1 MGEYLQSLSDQ
12 LAKKA
17 ETVIPNY
24 QPKMEIYSNRPQGD
38 SGDKYAVFAGVRDL
52 HYLVICDGMGTGMGA
67 AQEGRTAISLLRRL
81 LTAGYPA
88 SAAIRSLNSLCALR
102 SRAGAVTV
110 DLLELELS
118 AGKGRLYKWGSAPS
132 YLISS
137 LGTEKIGTA
146 GPPPGL
152 SVTEQ
157 QEKVYR
163 LSLGRGERLV
173 LVSDGVGEEEA
184 LHCCAALGSAAP
196 ETLAQGLLRQSLLGG
211 EDDATVAVVQLAP
224 SQQESL
230 GRVADRAVP

>member
-1 MGEYLQSLSDQ
+1 M
-12 LAKKA
+12 
-17 ETVIPNY
+17 
-24 QPKMEIYSNRPQGD
+24 
-38 SGDKYAVFAGVRDL
+38 
-52 HYLVICDGMGTGMGA
+52 
-67 AQEGRTAISLLRRL
+67 
-81 LTAGYPA
+81 
-88 SAAIRSLNSLCALR
+88 
-102 SRAGAVTV
+102 
-110 DLLELELS
+110 
-118 AGKGRLYKWGSAPS
+118 
-132 YLISS
+132 
-137 LGTEKIGTA
+137 GTEKIGTA